1 MKTLILITTITLL
14 SQTGCRSSIE
24 RMTGSSTL
32 NSSEMVGVEKKDLL
46 KDRVVDARD
55 DQKNAEKSFKS
66 ALTSLKSF
74 YADNSKDLEKKYRT
88 LQFSYE
94 DALKNANEVQTSIDR
109 MKPLAQNLFNDW
121 EQEVDKIDTVSLKTQ
136 SRQKLTESQSNYAL
150 METQFKAIEEKM
162 VPVLKKFNDQ
172 IHYLKYNLDAKS
184 LSASRA
190 DNRLIQTEIERLI
203 TDLHKSVA
211 TADDFVKKMPTQ

>member
-1 MKTLILITTITLL
+1 MKTLLLITTIILL
-14 SQTGCRSSIE
+14 FQTGCRSSIE
-24 RMTGSSTL
+24 RMTGGSTI
-32 NSSEMVGVEKKDLL
+32 NSSEMVGIEKKDLL
-46 KDRVVDARD
+46 KDRVTDARD
-55 DQKNAEKSFKS
+55 DQRNAEKSFKV
-66 ALTSLKSF
+66 ALASLKSF

-94 DALKNANEVQTSIDR
+94 DALKNATEVQQSIDSL
-109 MKPLAQNLFNDW
+109 KPLAQNLFNDW
-121 EQEVDKIDTVSLKTQ
+121 EQEIDKIDTVSLKTQ
-136 SRQKLTESQSNYAL
+136 SRQRLAESQSNYAL
-150 METQFKAIEEKM
+150 LETQFKAIEEKM

-184 LSASRA
+184 LSASKA

-211 TADDFVKKMPTQ
+211 TADDFVKKMPTR